1 MSQNT
6 YTDLSDRF
14 GPMQVKELRQSLR
27 RASFVYP
34 FICIHLFAI
43 AAVFFEFKFSIKTS
57 SPMPGIFIWNPEQ
70 IGPFWWVAMGI
81 CGIIMPLAGLF
92 LMPQEIEE
100 GNHEMLLLTT
110 INRWQIV
117 FGKFL
122 TLWLLSLLTLTSLLP
137 YIIIRYFIGGIEWF
151 NEIANTGTVISIA
164 AILSAISIA
173 ASGYPTLPK
182 KLGIFCVMLFSAVG
196 GGGISMLGGGIWM
209 NMAKASKWAPVA
221 NTFYH
226 ACVLIV
232 VVSYVILGLLVARSR
247 LRLAV
252 MNFEIKPSSLLVI
265 IIGLAPFIVGMCAA
279 FTCGFGSILGTVLL
293 TFLAWNS
300 DRTPKAPK
308 WMVAPKPNIPPPL
321 PISGTEFM
329 VPNSTPSDMSFT
341 PTYDQPM
348 TPTYETPNDLTNGS
362 PSESPSDFSND
373 SSSDSSSSSSSDQS
387 C

>member
-1 MSQNT
+1 
-6 YTDLSDRF
+6 
-14 GPMQVKELRQSLR
+14 MQVKELRQSLR